1 MTVKN
6 FGESDLKM
14 YFCCT
19 YGARENL
26 YEFRVTNDIFVEE
39 DKVHQETHQPAVSH
53 LQTCSHSC
61 IKYAT
66 DGIELVILVMIGTD
80 CTTIRSRTQ
89 SLLICVYT

>member
-1 MTVKN
+1 M
-6 FGESDLKM
+6 
-14 YFCCT
+14 

-53 LQTCSHSC
+53 WQSYSHSC

-80 CTTIRSRTQ
+80 CIGRCISLTTMITPRLFSIP
-89 SLLICVYT
+89 S